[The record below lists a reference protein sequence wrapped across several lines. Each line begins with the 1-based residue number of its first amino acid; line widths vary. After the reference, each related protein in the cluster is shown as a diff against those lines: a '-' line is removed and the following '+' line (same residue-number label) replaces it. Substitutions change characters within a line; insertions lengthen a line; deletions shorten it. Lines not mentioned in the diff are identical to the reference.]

1 MRAVKIAIAANSFV
15 FILKLFSA
23 VMTGSASMFAEA
35 IHSFADTAN
44 QALLWIGLRRSK
56 IGPSKEYPFGRG
68 KEMFVWGL
76 ISACGI
82 FFIGSGVTI
91 YHGIEYLMEYQNPQL
106 TKLNYIISDE
116 MGEQLESIFYTH
128 NSAPNLNL
136 IVLLVSLVVE
146 SIPLC
151 IAWIDKQE
159 GNTANLA
166 VILEDSV
173 AVLGVVLAFIAIF
186 LSKITDW
193 FIWDGIGSII
203 IGILL
208 GAVAIVLIKKNL
220 EYLME
225 KSSPEELKEEVKEEL
240 EKMPLIE
247 DIKDIRMIILTPTTH
262 HIRAEVEINGYLLVK
277 EMEDTLRDEYEEIK
291 NYSEFLRFCST
302 FANRITRI
310 VGSSIDKM
318 EDRIKKKITY
328 IKSVDIK
335 PS

>member
-1 MRAVKIAIAANSFV
+1 MRSVKIAIAANSFV
-15 FILKLFSA
+15 FVLKLFA
-23 VMTGSASMFAEA
+23 AIMTGSASMFAEA

-44 QALLWIGLRRSK
+44 QGLLWIGLSRSK

-91 YHGIEYLMEYQNPQL
+91 YHGIEYLIEYQNPKL
-106 TKLNYIISDE
+106 TNLNYIISDE

-128 NSAPNLNL
+128 KDNFNLNL
-136 IVLLVSLVVE
+136 IVLLVSLILE

-166 VILEDSV
+166 VLLEDSV
-173 AVLGVVLAFIAIF
+173 AVLGVIFAFIAIF
-186 LSKITDW
+186 LSKITGW
-193 FIWDGIGSII
+193 FLWDGIGSII

-208 GAVAIVLIKKNL
+208 GIVAIVLIKKNL

-225 KSSPEELKEEVKEEL
+225 KSSPEELKKEVKEEL

-277 EMEDTLRDEYEEIK
+277 EMEDTLRDEYDEIE
-291 NYSEFLRFCST
+291 SFSDFLRFCSA

-310 VGSSIDKM
+310 VGSSIDQM
-318 EDRIKKKITY
+318 EDGIKKKITY